1 MDKIGAERYDL
12 NLCVAVTLVVPRRRD
27 LPRGRVR
34 ERIHPFPEN
43 GLRGQ
48 YARLRARQ
56 IAAPC

>member
-1 MDKIGAERYDL
+1 
-12 NLCVAVTLVVPRRRD
+12 VTLVVPRRRD